1 MLLKIKSLR
10 SLNKSKKVLRHIFK
24 LYRKKERTLD
34 AGGKEQIQNLL
45 SGLQAA
51 ILQKNSAHARKMAQ
65 ELEQRSRHLMPRST
79 LDKTRD
85 FIGSIGFAL
94 FVALIIRQMWF
105 EPYTIPS
112 GSMRPTLK
120 EGDYLVVSKTDY
132 GINTP
137 FRSGHFY
144 FDPALV
150 ERGSIVV
157 FTGENMDMPNDD
169 TMYFY
174 IIPGKKQYVKRLIA
188 KPGDTLYFYGG
199 QIYGINSRGRELI
212 ELRDDNYFKNL
223 EHIPFIRFEGK
234 AEAAQTGDLSTIL
247 YQMNQPVAK
256 LAVNPIGTVKGE
268 VITQKGHPPLSH
280 YSDLWGFK
288 HLAMTRL
295 LTETQAKQLTK
306 EFSTASVGSG
316 VLYLEIHHHPSL
328 QNAQVI
334 RDELGRMRPGLNHTV
349 SLLPLSQEHLD
360 ALMNQMTTCR
370 FEVKNGRAYR
380 VGFSDSNEMYA
391 PQLPTVPDGV
401 YEFQNGIA
409 SRVFW
414 SGISKQLPS
423 DHPLL
428 SRDLAHVQLLYNLG
442 FEWHTYFQPSAYA
455 PLPSRYAYFRNGDLY
470 LMGGPVVKKG
480 DPLLTL
486 FFQREYQKQS
496 MSTSVRPYL
505 PFDDAGPPLTKEGKI
520 DIEFV
525 KKYGL
530 TIPDKMYLALGDN
543 HAMSG
548 DSRLFGFVP
557 QDNLRGG
564 VSFLFWPPGERWS
577 RLPQATTL
585 HLTIPNLTVWALAL
599 TIFLISYLYF
609 RRKYF
614 SPFRFDKET

>member
-65 ELEQRSRHLMPRST
+65 ELEQRSRHLMPRSRW
-79 LDKTRD
+79 DKTRD

-174 IIPGKKQYVKRLIA
+174 VIPGKKQYVKRLIA

>member
-1 MLLKIKSLR
+1 MLLKIKSIR
-10 SLNKSKKVLRHIFK
+10 SLHKSKKTLRHILK
-24 LYRKKERTLD
+24 LYRQKEGALD
-34 AGGKEQIQNLL
+34 VGGKEQIQNLL

-51 ILQKNSAHARKMAQ
+51 ILQKNAPHARQMAQ
-65 ELEQRSRHLMPRST
+65 ELEKRSHHLMPRSSW
-79 LDKTRD
+79 DKTRD
-85 FIGSIGFAL
+85 FVVSIGFAL

-144 FDPALV
+144 FDPTLV

-199 QIYGINSRGRELI
+199 QIYGINRRGRELI
-212 ELRDDNYFKNL
+212 ELRDESYFKNL

-234 AEAAQTGDLSTIL
+234 AESTPNDLSTIL

-256 LAVNPIGTVKGE
+256 LNVNAIGTVKGE
-268 VITQKGHPPLSH
+268 MIPPKGHSPLAQ

-288 HLAMTRL
+288 NFAMTRL
-295 LTETQAKQLTK
+295 LTPEQAKLLSK
-306 EFSTASVGSG
+306 DFSPSSPGI
-316 VLYLEIHHHPSL
+316 LYLEIHHHPSL
-328 QNAQVI
+328 QNAPVI
-334 RDELGRMRPGLNHTV
+334 HDELGRMRPGLGHST

-360 ALMNQMTTCR
+360 ALMSHMTTCR
-370 FEVKNGRAYR
+370 FEIKNERAYR
-380 VGFSDSNEMYA
+380 VGSSDSNEMYA
-391 PQLPTVPDGV
+391 PELPGVPDGV
-401 YEFQNGIA
+401 YEFQDGIA

-414 SGISKQLPS
+414 SGITKQLPS
-423 DHPLL
+423 GHPLL
-428 SRDLAHVQLLYNLG
+428 SRDPSHVQLLYNLG
-442 FEWHTYFQPSAYA
+442 FEWHTYFKPSAYA

-470 LMGGPVVKKG
+470 LMGGPVVKKA

-530 TIPDKMYLALGDN
+530 AIPDKMYLALGDN

-577 RLPQATTL
+577 RLPQAITL
-585 HLTIPNLTVWALAL
+585 HLTLSNVVVWTLALA
-599 TIFLISYLYF
+599 IFLASYVYM

-614 SPFRFDKET
+614 RPFRFK

>member
-65 ELEQRSRHLMPRST
+65 ELEQRSRHLMPRSRW
-79 LDKTRD
+79 DKTRD

>member
-174 IIPGKKQYVKRLIA
+174 VIPGKKQYVKRLIA

-212 ELRDDNYFKNL
+212 ELRDDTYFKNL

-288 HLAMTRL
+288 HFAMTRL